1 MPSVELRHPLLPVT
15 LLLSPVTW
23 PYSLELGAASSSS
36 FSTTILPPSGGLLSH
51 MGDVPT
57 YWLFSSL
64 TNHLQGLHHF
74 SREYSGHTVDL
85 TVTWYRS
92 TSKTLHPTPPSLTIP
107 LSLCSC
113 PPGHSHS
120 SCSLSS
126 GRPPGPGS
134 PVFLLSALTLSFSF
148 LLLQEPSLN
157 SLVILSCML
166 STWQLCPSLARR
178 ASRTR
183 LSSAIP
189 PPHPIQACH
198 GSCED
203 PPGRSDR
210 GLVLAPVFPG
220 SSSRPSNSVL
230 VFHPQTVP
238 SVLLRHLSPLL
249 KSFPTNP

>member
-1 MPSVELRHPLLPVT
+1 MVELPLDPSVGSRHGSWSSCEALARGAVTPFLPCYSSTFLPSLGLILLTWVLPHRRP
-15 LLLSPVTW
+15 SPR
-23 PYSLELGAASSSS
+23 
-36 FSTTILPPSGGLLSH
+36 PSCHHLGGLLSH

-64 TNHLQGLHHF
+64 TNHLQGLRHF
-74 SREYSGHTVDL
+74 SHEYSGRTVDFTIL
-85 TVTWYRS
+85 WYHS

-107 LSLCSC
+107 LSLSSC

-157 SLVILSCML
+157 SLVILTCML
-166 STWQLCPSLARR
+166 STWQLCAPTSLARR

-183 LSSAIP
+183 LSSP
-189 PPHPIQACH
+189 SPPHP
-198 GSCED
+198 
-203 PPGRSDR
+203 
-210 GLVLAPVFPG
+210 GLPWVL
-220 SSSRPSNSVL
+220 
-230 VFHPQTVP
+230 
-238 SVLLRHLSPLL
+238 
-249 KSFPTNP
+249 